1 MQNNRNSYRRKD
13 RRDDAQ
19 TQESSTSYRPRTR
32 RKNDAYMSRETR
44 EGRREQHRDRNQYS
58 EASGSYRPRTIR
70 KGYVEGAD
78 RRSTPSRERE
88 REQEYEY
95 SIGTLGEE
103 IQDITTRE
111 SGADRSRDT
120 RRVRSHNS
128 SELRRKRYEDNSSVD
143 NRERRN
149 TNSRKERSGARE
161 RNQEFFESSS
171 RRTREEYV
179 REERGGREVRKR
191 REEVRRNPRLDLE
204 YRSHASNQRLE
215 SGRRQRINRFD
226 NKVGS
231 ASPTGGGAR
240 RTRENPDYF
249 AGLDALTT
257 TRDVRRTTK
266 EPKGGDKRNGIRGR
280 RNEAASFSHKR
291 EATVYM
297 PIDLSHPMR
306 LNRYIAHCGQCSR
319 RDADLMITAG
329 EITVNGEVVTT
340 LGEKVVPAKDVV
352 LHNGQVL
359 NLEQKVYIL
368 LNKPKDTVCTVEDE
382 HAGRTVLDIIAEAC
396 TERVYP
402 VGRLD
407 RNTTGLLL
415 LTNDGDL
422 TEKLTHPSYAKRK
435 TYEVT
440 LDRKVTP
447 QDMERLYSGVELDDG
462 TQVRV
467 DEVAYV
473 LPDDARTVGVTIHT
487 GQNRVVRRMFDAL
500 GFRVERLDRVLYAGL
515 TKRNLPRGKWRFLTE
530 EEVRMLKNDTYK

>member
-179 REERGGREVRKR
+179 REAEALAEGAEGTPVFIENDLKQQVRI
-191 REEVRRNPRLDLE
+191 VPQDILCFLQDDNNPRLKVVHTLSSE
-204 YRSHASNQRLE
+204 TIYLKQTWEEILRFCQSHQLHVFVAHTRKAIVNRSHIIRVNRPYIWLE
-215 SGRRQRINRFD
+215 GGMRIQ
-226 NKVGS
+226 VS
-231 ASPTGGGAR
+231 
-240 RTRENPDYF
+240 REKWAELNP
-249 AGLDALTT
+249 
-257 TRDVRRTTK
+257 
-266 EPKGGDKRNGIRGR
+266 
-280 RNEAASFSHKR
+280 
-291 EATVYM
+291 
-297 PIDLSHPMR
+297 
-306 LNRYIAHCGQCSR
+306 
-319 RDADLMITAG
+319 
-329 EITVNGEVVTT
+329 
-340 LGEKVVPAKDVV
+340 
-352 LHNGQVL
+352 
-359 NLEQKVYIL
+359 
-368 LNKPKDTVCTVEDE
+368 
-382 HAGRTVLDIIAEAC
+382 
-396 TERVYP
+396 
-402 VGRLD
+402 
-407 RNTTGLLL
+407 
-415 LTNDGDL
+415 
-422 TEKLTHPSYAKRK
+422 
-435 TYEVT
+435 
-440 LDRKVTP
+440 
-447 QDMERLYSGVELDDG
+447 
-462 TQVRV
+462 
-467 DEVAYV
+467 
-473 LPDDARTVGVTIHT
+473 
-487 GQNRVVRRMFDAL
+487 
-500 GFRVERLDRVLYAGL
+500 
-515 TKRNLPRGKWRFLTE
+515 
-530 EEVRMLKNDTYK
+530 